1 MIFYFILLWICSL
14 IFTIIEL
21 GSFDRNM
28 GEDFKTLKAKKSYPG
43 VEYQHLPKFLRNTVT
58 ILRTSLGDYDF
69 GESTYLPLYENMWYW
84 ATWVIIVVV
93 TAIIFLNFIIAEV
106 STSYAIVNDQIN
118 GLIEKERSIL
128 IEEAEDMMLTKWK
141 KNKTFFPKYL
151 IMREIE
157 E

>member
-1 MIFYFILLWICSL
+1 M
-14 IFTIIEL
+14 
-21 GSFDRNM
+21 
-28 GEDFKTLKAKKSYPG
+28 
-43 VEYQHLPKFLRNTVT
+43 RNTVT

-69 GESTYLPLYENMWYW
+69 GESTYLPPHENMWYW

-93 TAIIFLNFIIAEV
+93 TSIIFLNFIIAEV

-128 IEEAEDMMLTKWK
+128 IEEAEDMMLSKWK
-141 KNKTFFPKYL
+141 KNRTFFPKYL